1 MVPVKHGAVLSAS
14 RCYDFTMLRHLT
26 WCAAAVAAWA
36 AFAGPGPAFA
46 QQRVPPTSRA
56 DVQLSFAPL
65 VKKAAPAVVNV
76 FTRKTIAAP
85 RQFSLFDDP
94 FFRRFARH
102 ESSLGSGVIVRS
114 DGTVV
119 TNHHVIEGADE
130 IKVVLADRREFAA
143 TILGSDAGS
152 DLAVLKI
159 EAHGETFPFL
169 EFHDSDDIE
178 VGDLVLAIGNP
189 FGVGQTVT
197 SGIVS
202 ALARTQVGI
211 NDLNFFIQTDA
222 AINPGNSGGALISLD
237 GKLIGINTAIYSQ
250 SGGSVGIG
258 FAIPSNMVSNVVAN
272 LSGGGKMVRPWLGMT
287 GQPVTNDIAQQLGL
301 RFPVGVLVEAVYP
314 NGPAD
319 RAGVRPGD
327 VVRAVN
333 GRDVTDIDALRYRVA
348 THRIGDS
355 VAFEIVRRGQ
365 TRKVNF
371 HVEVPP
377 EIPPRNATE
386 LSGGHP
392 LEGATVGNL
401 SPALADELGLDLA
414 ARGVA
419 VLQVRRGCAAQRF
432 GFRPGDIVSDINGAP
447 IADLAQLQRTLAQTP
462 RRWRFTVVRGGQK
475 LSLQIGR

>member
-1 MVPVKHGAVLSAS
+1 MLDFTAMVRSFLLSLIAVLGLWGGST
-14 RCYDFTMLRHLT
+14 D
-26 WCAAAVAAWA
+26 AV
-36 AFAGPGPAFA
+36 A
-46 QQRVPPTSRA
+46 QQRVAPTSRA
-56 DVQLSFAPL
+56 DVQMSFAPL

-76 FTRKTIAAP
+76 FTSKTVAP

-94 FFRRFARH
+94 FFRRFARR

-114 DGTVV
+114 DGTIV

-130 IKVVLADRREFAA
+130 IKVVLADRREFPA
-143 TILGSDAGS
+143 TILGSDAGT

-159 EAHGETFPFL
+159 DARGETLPFL

-237 GKLIGINTAIYSQ
+237 AKLIGINTAIYSQ

-258 FAIPSNMVSNVVAN
+258 FAIPSNMVSNVVAS
-272 LSGGGKMVRPWLGMT
+272 LAGGGKLVRPWLGVT
-287 GQPVTNDIAQQLGL
+287 GQPVTAEIAPQLGL
-301 RFPVGVLVEAVYP
+301 RAPVGVLVEAVYA

-319 RAGVRPGD
+319 RAGIKAGD
-327 VVRAVN
+327 VVRGVN
-333 GRDVTDIDALRYRVA
+333 GRDVADIDALKYRVA
-348 THRIGDS
+348 THRIGES
-355 VAFEIVRRGQ
+355 VELEIVRRGQ
-365 TRKVNF
+365 PQIVHF
-371 HVEVPP
+371 PVESPP

-386 LSGGHP
+386 LSGNHP
-392 LEGATVGNL
+392 MEGATVGNL
-401 SPALADELGLDLA
+401 SPALADELGLDLS
-414 ARGVA
+414 ARGVV
-419 VLQVRRGCAAQRF
+419 VLQTRRGSAAQRF
-432 GFRPGDIVSDINGAP
+432 GFRQGDIVGDVNGSSVT
-447 IADLAQLQRTLAQTP
+447 DLPQLQRLMAQSP
-462 RRWRFTVVRGGQK
+462 QRWRFTVVRGGKK
-475 LSLQIGR
+475 LSLQVNR

>member
-1 MVPVKHGAVLSAS
+1 MKHGAVLSAS
-14 RCYDFTMLRHLT
+14 RCYDFKMLRHST
-26 WCAAAVAAWA
+26 WGVVALAAWA
-36 AFAGPGPAFA
+36 ALVFPGSATA

-65 VKKAAPAVVNV
+65 VKKAAPAVVNI
-76 FTRKTIAAP
+76 FTSKTIAAP

-94 FFRRFARH
+94 FFRRFARR

-143 TILGSDAGS
+143 TILGSDSGT
-152 DLAVLKI
+152 DLAILKI
-159 EAHGETFPFL
+159 DAKGERFPFL

-258 FAIPSNMVSNVVAN
+258 FAIPSNMVSNVVA
-272 LSGGGKMVRPWLGMT
+272 SVAAGGKLMRPWLGMA
-287 GQPVTNDIAQQLGL
+287 GQPVTNEIAQQLGL
-301 RFPVGVLVEAVYP
+301 RIPSGVLVESIYP
-314 NGPAD
+314 TGPAE

-333 GRDVTDIDALRYRVA
+333 GRDVTDIDALKYRVA
-348 THRIGDS
+348 THSIGES
-355 VAFEIVRRGQ
+355 VVFDIVRRGQ
-365 TRKVNF
+365 PQNLNF
-371 HVEVPP
+371 PVEAPP

-386 LSGGHP
+386 LSGNHP

-401 SPALADELGLDLA
+401 SPAVAEELGIDLA
-414 ARGVA
+414 VRGVA
-419 VLQVRRGCAAQRF
+419 VLQTRRGSAAQRF
-432 GFRPGDIVSDINGAP
+432 GFRVGDIVDDVNGKH
-447 IADLAQLQRTLAQTP
+447 IADLSQLQRSMAQTP
-462 RRWRFTVVRGGQK
+462 QRWRFTVLRGGKK
-475 LSLQIGR
+475 LSFQISR

>member
-1 MVPVKHGAVLSAS
+1 MSRLAPLFIVILVSFWLVSPDAS
-14 RCYDFTMLRHLT
+14 
-26 WCAAAVAAWA
+26 
-36 AFAGPGPAFA
+36 A
-46 QQRVPPTSRA
+46 QQRVPPASRA

-94 FFRRFARH
+94 FFRRFARR

-114 DGTVV
+114 DGTIV

-159 EAHGETFPFL
+159 DARGETFPFL

-211 NDLNFFIQTDA
+211 SDLNFFIQTDA

-237 GKLIGINTAIYSQ
+237 GKLIGINSAIYSQ

-258 FAIPSNMVSNVVAN
+258 FAIPSNMVSNVVVN

-287 GQPVTNDIAQQLGL
+287 GQPVTNEIAQQLGL
-301 RFPVGVLVEAVYP
+301 RLPVGVMVEAIYP
-314 NGPAD
+314 GGPAE
-319 RAGVRPGD
+319 RAGIRPGD

-333 GRDVTDIDALRYRVA
+333 GRDVTDIDALRYRIA
-348 THRIGDS
+348 THRIGDT

-365 TRKVNF
+365 AQNVNF
-371 HVEVPP
+371 SVEVPP
-377 EIPPRNATE
+377 EVPPRNATE
-386 LSGGHP
+386 LSGSHP

-401 SPALADELGLDLA
+401 SPALADELGIDLTT
-414 ARGVA
+414 RGVA
-419 VLQVRRGCAAQRF
+419 VLQTRRGSAAQRY
-432 GFRPGDIVSDINGAP
+432 GFRVGDVVNDINGAQ
-447 IADLAQLQRTLAQTP
+447 IADLPQLQRTVAQSP
-462 RRWRFTVVRGGQK
+462 QRWRVTILRAGKK
-475 LSLQIGR
+475 LQLQISR

>member
-1 MVPVKHGAVLSAS
+1 MVRLFVLFLTVFSVLAMGSDAVE
-14 RCYDFTMLRHLT
+14 
-26 WCAAAVAAWA
+26 
-36 AFAGPGPAFA
+36 A
-46 QQRVPPTSRA
+46 QQRVAPTSRA

-65 VKKAAPAVVNV
+65 VKKAAPAVVNI
-76 FTRKTIAAP
+76 FTRKTIQAP

-94 FFRRFARH
+94 FFRRFARR

-114 DGTVV
+114 DGTIV

-130 IKVVLADRREFAA
+130 IKIVLADRREFAA
-143 TILGSDAGS
+143 TLLGSDAGS
-152 DLAVLKI
+152 DLAVLKLD
-159 EAHGETFPFL
+159 ARGETFPFL

-258 FAIPSNMVSNVVAN
+258 FAIASNMVSNVVAN
-272 LSGGGKMVRPWLGMT
+272 LSGGGRMIRPWLGMA
-287 GQPVTNDIAQQLGL
+287 GQPVTGEIAQQLGL
-301 RFPVGVLVEAVYP
+301 RFPVGVLVESVYSG
-314 NGPAD
+314 GPAD

-355 VAFEIVRRGQ
+355 IALEVVRKGQ
-365 TRKVNF
+365 AQNVNF
-371 HVEVPP
+371 PVEVPP
-377 EIPPRNATE
+377 ENPPRNATE

-392 LEGATVGNL
+392 LEGATVGNM
-401 SPALADELGLDLA
+401 SPAVAEELGLDLSS
-414 ARGVA
+414 RGVA
-419 VLQVRRGCAAQRF
+419 VLQIRRGSAAQRF
-432 GFRPGDIVSDINGAP
+432 GFRPGDIVNDVNGAQ
-447 IADLAQLQRTLAQTP
+447 IADLAQLQRTMMQSP
-462 RRWRFTVVRGGQK
+462 QRWRFTILRGGKK
-475 LSLQIGR
+475 LALQVNR

>member
-1 MVPVKHGAVLSAS
+1 MVRFAPLFIAILVPLWLAS
-14 RCYDFTMLRHLT
+14 QDAC
-26 WCAAAVAAWA
+26 
-36 AFAGPGPAFA
+36 A

-56 DVQLSFAPL
+56 DMQLSFAPL

-76 FTRKTIAAP
+76 FTRKTVAP

-94 FFRRFARH
+94 FFRRFARR

-114 DGTVV
+114 DGTIV
-119 TNHHVIEGADE
+119 TNHHVIEGANE
-130 IKVVLADRREFAA
+130 ITVVLADRREFAA

-159 EAHGETFPFL
+159 DARGETFPFL

-237 GKLIGINTAIYSQ
+237 GRLIGINTAIYSQ

-258 FAIPSNMVSNVVAN
+258 FAIPSNMVSNVVAS

-287 GQPVTNDIAQQLGL
+287 GQPVTTEIAQQLGL
-301 RFPVGVLVEAVYP
+301 RFPIGVLVEAVYP
-314 NGPAD
+314 GGPAE

-333 GRDVTDIDALRYRVA
+333 GRDVTDIDALRYRIA
-348 THRIGDS
+348 THRIGERVS
-355 VAFEIVRRGQ
+355 FELVRRGQ
-365 TRKVNF
+365 PQNVNF
-371 HVEVPP
+371 PVEVPP

-401 SPALADELGLDLA
+401 SPALADELGIDLA
-414 ARGVA
+414 TRGVA
-419 VLQVRRGCAAQRF
+419 ILQVRRGSSAQRF
-432 GFRPGDIVSDINGAP
+432 GFRTGDVVNDVNGIQ
-447 IADLAQLQRTLAQTP
+447 IADLPQLQRTVTQSP
-462 RRWRFTVVRGGQK
+462 QRWRVTIMRGGKK
-475 LSLQIGR
+475 LQLQINR